1 MVLLNKALQVRQ
13 KKNHHEKGIHMMGS
27 FKPIFI
33 SKIVLSHI
41 NFFLDSHLKILKK
54 YTIHIDVYHQKWAF
68 LTVLYVAYTKTR
80 THPWQWVFF
89 LLSRLEFCT
98 AVVSSFQT
106 APSPFDSVGRC
117 VSFSAFYCCIQY
129 TYQHVFGP
137 FVQVAGA
144 SELVCSIATLMINAA
159 TYAWT

>member
-1 MVLLNKALQVRQ
+1 M
-13 KKNHHEKGIHMMGS
+13 
-27 FKPIFI
+27 
-33 SKIVLSHI
+33 
-41 NFFLDSHLKILKK
+41 
-54 YTIHIDVYHQKWAF
+54 YTIKNELFLQFYMWRTQKHEHIHDNEF
-68 LTVLYVAYTKTR
+68 
-80 THPWQWVFF
+80 FF

-159 TYAWT
+159 TYA